1 MQHVDIRLGNTRY
14 LLCDPQ
20 TTASG
25 KPAAYGAF
33 LRSVDQAVRSAAA
46 LNAVLFLI
54 RPPKPINAAIYDLDS
69 PDVRIIGQ
77 SGWNARLL
85 RMVWWAAT
93 PVRYGSPLAWF
104 VSGAALRARSVTE
117 AVKGWTRRQG
127 WRQVDR
133 VLDRCGH
140 TCRLVSNRYEKR
152 AAAAWRALCAEGRAR
167 ARATDSKR
175 HRVRLRLRRD
185 AQAAV
190 DRLAQ
195 AAGLDPARPMVLLH
209 ARESGYRQR
218 PAERQQQLDRLR
230 DARIE
235 TYGPAV
241 MWMVERG
248 YQVIRIGDAT
258 MTPCPWPDVVDLAK
272 APWRIDAFELWV
284 ALNSRFFVC
293 GDSGPYLLAL
303 LGGVPCVSVNTFR
316 LGYNTV
322 GAKDLYIAKRV
333 FDRAQDRFLSVAEQL
348 EEKFVHGPIDVDRYE
363 WTDNT
368 PDDIRE
374 AVEDMVAALDDPG
387 VSRTPAQRRHDEL
400 LSQLTVPRGPDGRA
414 QPSLLARKGGR
425 GALSPSF
432 AARYFDSAPADRLEQ
447 GPRMR

>member
-1 MQHVDIRLGNTRY
+1 MQHLDIRLGNTRY

-77 SGWNARLL
+77 SGWKARLL
-85 RMVWWAAT
+85 RVVWLAAT
-93 PVRYGSPLAWF
+93 PVRYGAPLSWL
-104 VSGAALRARSVTE
+104 VGGAARRARSVTE
-117 AVKGWTRRQG
+117 AAKRWTRRRG
-127 WRQVDR
+127 WRRVDR

-140 TCRLVSNRYEKR
+140 ECRVISNRYEKR
-152 AAAAWRALCAEGRAR
+152 AAAAWRALCAEARAR

-175 HRVRLRLRRD
+175 HRVRLQLRRE

-195 AAGLDPARPMVLLH
+195 MAGLDPAKPMVLLH
-209 ARESGYRQR
+209 VRESGYRQR
-218 PAERQQQLDRLR
+218 PAQRQQQLDRLR
-230 DARIE
+230 DARVE
-235 TYGPAV
+235 TYRSAV

-258 MTPCPWPDVVDLAK
+258 MTPCPWPGVVDLAK

-316 LGYNTV
+316 LGYNTI
-322 GAKDLYIAKRV
+322 GAKDLYIVKRV
-333 FDRAQDRFLSVAEQL
+333 FDRVQNRLLSVAEQL
-348 EEKFVHGPIDVDRYE
+348 DEGFLRGPIDVDRYE
-363 WTDNT
+363 WIDNT
-368 PDDIRE
+368 ADDIRE
-374 AVEDMVAALDDPG
+374 AVEDMVAALDAAT
-387 VSRTPAQRRHDEL
+387 VSRTPAQRRHDRL
-400 LSQLTVPRGPDGRA
+400 LSRLPVRRGPDGRA

-425 GALSPSF
+425 GTLSPSF
-432 AARYFDSAPADRLEQ
+432 AARYFDSTPADRLEQ